1 MWKQIILDDNGA
13 AGETAVW
20 CSYREAMADRRKANG
35 KPKVQ
40 EFNSGT
46 NCKRLFFA
54 QNNDSTR
61 HFVTTALLLEI
72 IQC

>member
-1 MWKQIILDDNGA
+1 
-13 AGETAVW
+13 
-20 CSYREAMADRRKANG
+20 MADRRKANG

-72 IQC
+72 IQS